1 MKKKLLTLTFTL
13 VLLIGLVAAMG
24 MNASAA
30 TCPIEGATGTG
41 TEADPVVV
49 DNTTELQK
57 ALEYNGTL
65 YIDAKFSTSSSYMD
79 IELPFAEI
87 SSKKVLN
94 FKNNIEIKYTGSSK
108 GSLFSVKNGGDL
120 TIIADDTRKV
130 KFNYTILELAGSTAK
145 ATLKGDLNFETTT
158 NDGTGNFALVAHQ
171 GRVLLDGR
179 YLKISSASLQ
189 NGAAVLKNGQIKGK
203 VALKG
208 KAFNLYRGSVGF
220 LNDKD
225 TAFTEVPDF
234 GTAGV
239 VREDLRAACIGG
251 FNEQNP
257 ALETDSYTTGIK
269 LTAGKEKFFLGISK
283 KYSFKTA
290 NNTAWAED
298 FVYTPTGTIQV
309 TDSAGNVIYSKTD
322 SDSGTFDE
330 NVSLSIDLKDVIKT
344 AGEYQIKETIKLTR
358 DGKGVTQHVNVYPIE
373 VVEFNAFLG
382 QSPAMPSG
390 KTEYDLGAVSK
401 TSYPIT
407 FYSHS
412 LTAAMK
418 DEGYTS
424 NAILK
429 IYNEN
434 DSYIY
439 GYKAY
444 CNRGT
449 DKVNYDLNNL
459 AAGKYKIVETV
470 QLTDKDGKKVKEA
483 TNIFYIDW
491 TPLGAI
497 KTVNVSAK
505 WSGAPAA
512 ATSSTKGVKVTYTKW
527 EKWNATISQWETA
540 TNITEGNQYRCMIEL
555 TPESGYE
562 LASGYTVKIGG
573 FTAKRYSG
581 NVWYVSRS
589 ITRVVSDVYVYD
601 LARPEVGAY
610 PDFTGDEQSA
620 DTAFDKAE
628 WFPCTANGTK
638 TGDALTADDKF
649 DEGFYRLEVTVK
661 PPKGQD
667 VVFEEQW
674 LNVSTY
680 DFGCLDIN
688 GDTPSWFYPD
698 PEDHSVFT
706 MWIVYHTDD
715 AEGSYK
721 LDLGGVTMKD
731 GDYLALGASAV
742 TTTKPSGGYAYYK
755 DGVLTLNN
763 YNGGSFTDP
772 AAKLVFKERHL
783 EINLIGENEL
793 NSIVN
798 GHYYFKEYDVEDIE
812 DPYCLT
818 IGGEG
823 SLRIGWYG
831 DPSYVFAVNGD
842 INFTGGK
849 IRFYDGGYC
858 GTYKTKN
865 ITISGGAE
873 VEFQAYSY
881 GLTWGGIETL
891 AVEDGSFYA
900 FDGGSWEN
908 KWINQEISIP
918 KGYVYVY
925 DYGSTLNPINPG
937 IGAPKLYDSH
947 KWDGVTPIGK
957 YDNVWILSEEICL
970 HSYDNA
976 CDAVCNDC
984 GESRTP
990 AAHTGGTAT
999 CTKKAQCTECAASY
1013 GSLKAHTYKNVTTK
1027 ATLSKNGKVESKCS
1041 VCGNVS
1047 KTTTVYYPK
1056 TIKLSKTEYTYNGKV
1071 QTPSVTVKDT
1081 AGDTLKKDTDY
1092 TVSYEK
1098 GRKVPGKYTVKITF
1112 KGKYDGVK
1120 RLYFTIK
1127 PRATSKITASQTTTT
1142 ITLKW
1147 SKVTGADAYR
1157 VYKYNSKTKKYEK
1170 LKDVTK
1176 TTLKISKLKAGT
1188 AYKYKVRA
1196 ITKDDGSIYG
1206 AYSDVFAT
1214 ATKCKTPSISKLT
1227 SSKKG
1232 VASLTWTN
1240 VSGESGYQVYYSTK
1254 KDSGYKK
1261 VASYKVNVVK
1271 GSKKKLKSGKKYY
1284 FKVRAYKKTASG
1296 TVYSSW
1302 SAVKSIKIK

>member
-1 MKKKLLTLTFTL
+1 MKKKLLTLVFTL
-13 VLLIGLVAAMG
+13 VLLIGLVAVMG

-30 TCPIEGATGTG
+30 TCPIDGATGTG

-49 DNTTELQK
+49 DNTLELQK

-94 FKNNIEIKYTGSSK
+94 FKNNIEIKYAGSSK

-220 LNDKD
+220 LNDND

-290 NNTAWAED
+290 NNTAWAEE

-344 AGEYQIKETIKLTR
+344 AGEYQIKETLKLTR
-358 DGKGVTQHVNVYPIE
+358 DGKLVTQHVNVYPIE

-418 DEGYTS
+418 GEGYTS
-424 NAILK
+424 NAKLM
-429 IYNEN
+429 IYDEN
-434 DSYIY
+434 DRYIY

-444 CNRGT
+444 CNNGT
-449 DKVNYDLNNL
+449 DKVNYDLNKL

-470 QLTDKDGKKVKEA
+470 ELYNKDKEKVKSA
-483 TNIFYIDW
+483 TNSFTINW

-505 WSGAPAA
+505 WSGVPAA

-573 FTAKRYSG
+573 FTAKKYSG

-589 ITRVVSDVYVYD
+589 ITRVVSHVYVYD

-620 DTAFDKAE
+620 YTAFDKAE
-628 WFPCTANGTK
+628 WFPCTSNGTK
-638 TGDALTADDKF
+638 TGDALTEDDKF
-649 DEGFYRLEVTVK
+649 ENGYYRLEVTVK
-661 PPKGQD
+661 PPKGTN

-680 DFGCLDIN
+680 GFGLLDIN
-688 GDTPSWFYPD
+688 GENPVSWFYPD

-721 LDLGGVTMKD
+721 LDLGEVTMKD
-731 GDYLALGASAV
+731 GDYLAAGASAV
-742 TTTKPSGGYAYYK
+742 SATKPNAGYAYYK
-755 DGVLTLNN
+755 DGVLTLNG
-763 YNGGSFTDP
+763 YHDDSAELIFR
-772 AAKLVFKERHL
+772 ERHL

-793 NSIVN
+793 QNIRN
-798 GHYYFKEYDVEDIE
+798 GYYVYGVGEYDVEDIE

-818 IGGEG
+818 IGGDG

-873 VEFQAYSY
+873 VEFQAYCQ
-881 GLTWGGIETL
+881 GLTWGGFDSLT
-891 AVEDGSFYA
+891 VEDGSFYA
-900 FDGGSWEN
+900 FDGGSWN
-908 KWINQEISIP
+908 NYWISEKFNIP
-918 KGYVYVY
+918 KGYAYVY

-937 IGAPKLYDSH
+937 IGAPKLSDSH

-957 YDNVWILSEEICL
+957 YDNVWILSEEVCL

-1013 GSLKAHTYKNVTTK
+1013 GSLKAHTGGTATCTAK
-1027 ATLSKNGKVESKCS
+1027 AKCS
-1041 VCGNVS
+1041 VCGTFYGSLNANNHKIVTL
-1047 KTTTVYYPK
+1047 KAKAATYKATGLTEGKKCADCGKITVAQK
-1056 TIKLSKTEYTYNGKV
+1056 KV
-1071 QTPSVTVKDT
+1071 ARK
-1081 AGDTLKKDTDY
+1081 TLKK
-1092 TVSYEK
+1092 VSGLK
-1098 GRKVPGKYTVKITF
+1098 TKAVK
-1112 KGKYDGVK
+1112 
-1120 RLYFTIK
+1120 L
-1127 PRATSKITASQTTTT
+1127 ASGTKTTL
-1142 ITLKW
+1142 TLSW
-1147 SKVTGADAYR
+1147 SKVTGAEKYQVQQYVNKKWKTIRTTSKTSYTVTKLKANKSYKFR
-1157 VYKYNSKTKKYEK
+1157 VRAVAGKYYGKYSSTYTAKTVPLKTTLTLKAGKKALTASWKTVANITGYEVTYSTSKKFTKKTTKTVTIKKAKTKK
-1170 LKDVTK
+1170 
-1176 TTLKISKLKAGT
+1176 TTI
-1188 AYKYKVRA
+1188 
-1196 ITKDDGSIYG
+1196 
-1206 AYSDVFAT
+1206 
-1214 ATKCKTPSISKLT
+1214 
-1227 SSKKG
+1227 
-1232 VASLTWTN
+1232 
-1240 VSGESGYQVYYSTK
+1240 
-1254 KDSGYKK
+1254 
-1261 VASYKVNVVK
+1261 
-1271 GSKKKLKSGKKYY
+1271 KKLSKGKKYY
-1284 FKVRAYKKTASG
+1284 VKVRAYK
-1296 TVYSSW
+1296 TVGSKKIYSAW
-1302 SAVKSIKIK
+1302 SSVKNVKVK